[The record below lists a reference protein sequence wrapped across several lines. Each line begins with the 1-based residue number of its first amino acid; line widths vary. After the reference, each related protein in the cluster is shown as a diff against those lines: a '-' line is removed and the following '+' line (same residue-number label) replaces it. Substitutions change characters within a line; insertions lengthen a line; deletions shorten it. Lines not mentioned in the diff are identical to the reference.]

1 MPFSEAASK
10 VALKER
16 AVFARLADGDGVI
29 VDTETAFYFGLNK
42 TATFLWQEL
51 SRPDGVTISD
61 LTAALVRRFAV
72 NAADAERDAI
82 EFVEQILQHG
92 LAACVNAPPA
102 AGHSSDEPGR
112 TA

>member
-42 TATFLWQEL
+42 TATFLWQRLQESNGATVDEL
-51 SRPDGVTISD
+51 ASA
-61 LTAALVRRFAV
+61 LCAAFAV
-72 NAADAERDAI
+72 ERAQAERDVS
-82 EFVEQILQHG
+82 EFVEKILQNA
-92 LAACVNAPPA
+92 LATRVNGEPA
-102 AGHSSDEPGR
+102 GGDSFEAGRS
-112 TA
+112 T